1 MKWIAILL
9 LTVSV
14 AVKAETELAFQL
26 CSSYIQQSE
35 VGALSEEGR
44 WPVYIK
50 LTELGTSSF
59 GEYTAANVG
68 NKIRLIVDGQE
79 FTRAEIVVPVI
90 TGNIWGQFDTK
101 EEAMR
106 WQDVLAGGL
115 PAYPCGA
122 RTQDD

>member
-44 WPVYIK
+44 WPAYIK

-79 FTRAEIVVPVI
+79 FTRAVIVVPVN

-106 WQDVLAGGL
+106 WQDVLTGGL
-115 PAYPCGA
+115 SADPCGPSSN
-122 RTQDD
+122 